1 MNILVLSLQDI
12 KATPKVFGVMSF
24 ILSGDLLHLLLV
36 QQQQIFMKYTKG
48 EYQTFQGSSWED
60 VIDRYCFSNQLS
72 WICRYTFAEF
82 VRIRIHQQIT
92 KIIEDVEDIDSST
105 WGEKCVSLYLTNHL
119 VRKKSIRA
127 V

>member
-12 KATPKVFGVMSF
+12 KATPKVFGVISF

-72 WICRYTFAEF
+72 
-82 VRIRIHQQIT
+82 
-92 KIIEDVEDIDSST
+92 
-105 WGEKCVSLYLTNHL
+105 
-119 VRKKSIRA
+119 
-127 V
+127 